1 MTKIERGAVTRT
13 ANAWD
18 DFRSGTVAAAAA
30 AVPLVGDS
38 MPIMGAIV
46 QNAAASASTI
56 FVGNANRQD
65 FEVVAGA
72 SVTVPVCDLSLIYAK
87 TGPGGSATVNWLAGI

>member
-18 DFRSGTVAAAAA
+18 DFRSGTVAAGAA
-30 AVPLVGDS
+30 AVPLVADS
-38 MPIMGAIV
+38 MPIMEVIV

-56 FVGNANRQD
+56 LVGNVARQN
-65 FEVVAGA
+65 FEVAAGA
-72 SVTVPVCDLSLIYAK
+72 SVTVPVCDLSLVYVK